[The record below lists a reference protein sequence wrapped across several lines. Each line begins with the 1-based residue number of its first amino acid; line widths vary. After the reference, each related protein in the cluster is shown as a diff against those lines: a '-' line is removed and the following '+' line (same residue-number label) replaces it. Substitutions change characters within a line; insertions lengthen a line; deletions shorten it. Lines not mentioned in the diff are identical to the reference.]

1 MDQVLQQKKGLV
13 KGVFNKVF
21 KKYDLM
27 NDLMSLGIHR
37 IWKKNLIQ
45 MMNPS
50 NKKRLIDVACGTGD
64 VAKLYL
70 EATDNI
76 STILCVDPNINMIK
90 ECKKNLKK
98 YKNIKWKVC
107 SAERLNVPDNSFDFY
122 TISFGLRNAKNINKS
137 LKEAHRVLKSG
148 GRFLCLEFSKIENNN
163 LEILYKNYSKLIEN
177 SEFWIVTARSLLVVS
192 LTLPLELLISLG
204 LALLLTE
211 AFPGRAMVRTL
222 ILLPWMLPPIV
233 NGFLWGWLLN
243 GEYGALNGL
252 LYQMGIIDEY
262 VTWLRNPDTQIIWVA
277 VVQTWTRF
285 AFPTIILLA
294 GLQSIP
300 KDLLDAAKVDGAS
313 SWQSFKN
320 IVLPLLM
327 PSFAVALTIEFIAA
341 FQIFDVIWTLT
352 AGGSAG
358 GAINP
363 FTKTLMLYNYELVFR
378 DLRIGL
384 GAALSYLILFL
395 SLGVAIVFVT
405 RLYNQAVKS

>member
-1 MDQVLQQKKGLV
+1 MNRGTRQDLVFIGVILVPLVVLVGILI
-13 KGVFNKVF
+13 
-21 KKYDLM
+21 YLPALD
-27 NDLMSLGIHR
+27 SLFTSFTNENLR
-37 IWKKNLIQ
+37 ILR
-45 MMNPS
+45 PS
-50 NKKRLIDVACGTGD
+50 KFIWL
-64 VAKLYL
+64 
-70 EATDNI
+70 
-76 STILCVDPNINMIK
+76 
-90 ECKKNLKK
+90 
-98 YKNIKWKVC
+98 
-107 SAERLNVPDNSFDFY
+107 
-122 TISFGLRNAKNINKS
+122 
-137 LKEAHRVLKSG
+137 
-148 GRFLCLEFSKIENNN
+148 
-163 LEILYKNYSKLIEN
+163 KNYSKLIEN
-177 SEFWIVTARSLLVVS
+177 SEFWTVTARSLLVVA

-222 ILLPWMLPPIV
+222 IILQWMLPPIV

-252 LYQMGIIDEY
+252 LYQLGFLDEY
-262 VTWLRNPDTQIIWVA
+262 VTWLKNPDTQVLWVA

-300 KDLLDAAKVDGAS
+300 MDLLDAAKVDGAS
-313 SWQSFKN
+313 SWQTFTN
-320 IVLPLLM
+320 IILPLLM
-327 PSFAVALTIEFIAA
+327 PSIAVVLTIEFIASL
-341 FQIFDVIWTLT
+341 QIFDVIWTLT

-405 RLYNQAVKS
+405 RLYNQAVKT

>member
-1 MDQVLQQKKGLV
+1 M
-13 KGVFNKVF
+13 
-21 KKYDLM
+21 
-27 NDLMSLGIHR
+27 
-37 IWKKNLIQ
+37 
-45 MMNPS
+45 
-50 NKKRLIDVACGTGD
+50 LIDRSREPRQDLIFVA
-64 VAKLYL
+64 V
-70 EATDNI
+70 
-76 STILCVDPNINMIK
+76 ILLPLIILVGILIYFPAIDSLITSFTN
-90 ECKKNLKK
+90 ENLR
-98 YKNIKWKVC
+98 IR
-107 SAERLNVPDNSFDFY
+107 RLPKF
-122 TISFGLRNAKNINKS
+122 IGL
-137 LKEAHRVLKSG
+137 
-148 GRFLCLEFSKIENNN
+148 
-163 LEILYKNYSKLIEN
+163 KNYSKLIEN

-211 AFPGRAMVRTL
+211 VFPGRAMVRTL

-327 PSFAVALTIEFIAA
+327 PSFAVALTIEFIAS

-395 SLGVAIVFVT
+395 SLGVAIIFVT

>member
-1 MDQVLQQKKGLV
+1 MRVLSLIASSTEIIH
-13 KGVFNKVF
+13 
-21 KKYDLM
+21 
-27 NDLMSLGIHR
+27 SLGCGDKLIGRSHECDYPPSVVNLPYCTEPRFNVAGSSVEIDNRVKSILQEALSVYR
-37 IWKKNLIQ
+37 IDEQ
-45 MMNPS
+45 
-50 NKKRLIDVACGTGD
+50 
-64 VAKLYL
+64 
-70 EATDNI
+70 
-76 STILCVDPNINMIK
+76 
-90 ECKKNLKK
+90 
-98 YKNIKWKVC
+98 
-107 SAERLNVPDNSFDFY
+107 
-122 TISFGLRNAKNINKS
+122 
-137 LKEAHRVLKSG
+137 
-148 GRFLCLEFSKIENNN
+148 
-163 LEILYKNYSKLIEN
+163 KLIES
-177 SEFWIVTARSLLVVS
+177 SEFWTVTARSILVVV
-192 LTLPLELLISLG
+192 LTLPLELFISLG

-222 ILLPWMLPPIV
+222 IILPWMLPPIV

-252 LYQMGIIDEY
+252 LYQLGFIDEY
-262 VTWLRNPDTQIIWVA
+262 VTWLKNPDTQVLWVT

-300 KDLLDAAKVDGAS
+300 MDLLDAAKVDGAS
-313 SWQSFKN
+313 SWQTFRN
-320 IVLPLLM
+320 IILPLLM
-327 PSFAVALTIEFIAA
+327 PSIAVALTIEFIASL
-341 FQIFDVIWTLT
+341 QIFDVIWTLT

-405 RLYNQAVKS
+405 RLYNQAVKT